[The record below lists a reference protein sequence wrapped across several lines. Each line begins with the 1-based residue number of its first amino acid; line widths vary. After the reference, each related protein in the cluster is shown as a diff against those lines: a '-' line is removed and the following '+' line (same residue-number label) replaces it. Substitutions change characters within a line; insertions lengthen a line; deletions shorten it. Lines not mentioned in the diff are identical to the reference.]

1 MAYYILMLLIV
12 HMELGLYEKLLQNYE
27 EFLYLFI
34 KNDRWNTHISF
45 ESLLNLHMISVKE
58 FFKVINS

>member
-34 KNDRWNTHISF
+34 KNDG
-45 ESLLNLHMISVKE
+45 
-58 FFKVINS
+58 